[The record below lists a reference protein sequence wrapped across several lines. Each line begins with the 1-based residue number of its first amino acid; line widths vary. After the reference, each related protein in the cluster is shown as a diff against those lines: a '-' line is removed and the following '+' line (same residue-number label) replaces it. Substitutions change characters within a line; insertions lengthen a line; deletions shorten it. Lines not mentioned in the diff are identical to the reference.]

1 MLNAGMMQMV
11 SLLQRKKSNPR
22 YEILAARYWLLV
34 AGFFYLYPKLNHVP
48 GKKLTFLIVFCFLLT
63 LFTPVKAENNPV
75 LGEDDIAIEF
85 PFIIV
90 QHIPFSMAVKITDPE
105 MRTAFEGKELIIKV
119 NGKTAKVLMQKGE
132 GTLSIT
138 ASHKQSLALS
148 FGEFS
153 LKKDITPIPLWMSIL
168 PPLIAIL
175 FALAFR
181 EVFSAL
187 FAGLLVGTTIL
198 HFYAGSNIFTAVF
211 QGVFT
216 IADTYLLEA
225 MFDRGHL
232 SIIIFSML
240 IGAMVNLITR
250 NGGMKGVVNLLSRYA
265 NSPRSGQFITWLM
278 GVVIFFD
285 DYANTLVV
293 GNTMRPVT
301 DRLKISREKLAY
313 LVDSTAAPIASIAFV
328 TTWIGAE
335 LSYIQDGIDVIGLE
349 ENAYMIFFNSLAYS
363 FYPVFTLVF
372 ILFLVARGVDYGP
385 MLKAERKAR
394 STEISPDDE
403 RFSFSNELNKLEVD
417 DTVKARWF
425 NAVIPVLVII
435 FGTLAGLVVTGW
447 DNAVWSDE
455 ALSFGKKLS
464 ATIGNADSY
473 TALLWSSLSGVLVA
487 MMLTLGQRLLKL
499 KESIDS
505 LINGFRTMLTAVLI
519 LILAWSVALITE
531 HMHTATFISNSMLEM
546 SLSPYLVPT
555 ITFILAALVSFST
568 GSSWGTMAILYP
580 LILPATW
587 LITQDYGLEYSS
599 SMHIFY
605 NVVACVLTG
614 SVLGDHCSPISDT
627 TILSSLASS
636 CNHIEHVRTQLPYAL
651 TVGSI
656 AIILG
661 TLPAAYGISSYILF
675 PTGLIV
681 LYILVIVL
689 GKKPVPAE

>member
-1 MLNAGMMQMV
+1 M
-11 SLLQRKKSNPR
+11 
-22 YEILAARYWLLV
+22 
-34 AGFFYLYPKLNHVP
+34 P
-48 GKKLTFLIVFCFLLT
+48 GKAYTFILIFLVSFGSYFSLR
-63 LFTPVKAENNPV
+63 A
-75 LGEDDIAIEF
+75 EDDKIIKQDDIRVEF
-85 PFIIV
+85 PFIII
-90 QHIPFSMAVKITDPE
+90 QHIPFTIDIMVTNQEMA
-105 MRTAFEGKELIIKV
+105 KELEGRSLQMYAGNEMLNVTIN
-119 NGKTAKVLMQKGE
+119 NGQGELLLTADQKTEIV
-132 GTLSIT
+132 IRCDD
-138 ASHKQSLALS
+138 
-148 FGEFS
+148 FS
-153 LKKDITPIPLWMSIL
+153 YNKDISPVPLWMSIL

-175 FALAFR
+175 FALLFR

-198 HFYAGSNIFTAVF
+198 HFYAGSNIFIAIF
-211 QGVFT
+211 QGIFT
-216 IADTYLLEA
+216 IADTYLLQA
-225 MFDRGHL
+225 MFDQGHL

-250 NGGMKGVVNLLSRYA
+250 NGGMKGVVNMLSRYSNNA
-265 NSPRSGQFITWLM
+265 KSGQFITWLM
-278 GVVIFFD
+278 GIIIFFD

-301 DRLKISREKLAY
+301 DRLKISRQKLAY

-335 LSYIQDGIDVIGLE
+335 LSYIQDGISVIGLD

-363 FYPVFTLVF
+363 FYPIFTLIF
-372 ILFLVARGVDYGP
+372 ILFIIYRGVDFGP
-385 MLKAERKAR
+385 MFKAEQKAR
-394 STEISPDDE
+394 LQETPHGDE
-403 RFSFSNELNKLEVD
+403 SNSFSNELNKLEID
-417 DTVKARWF
+417 ENIKTRWF

-435 FGTLAGLVVTGW
+435 FGTLAGLLYTGW
-447 DNAVWSDE
+447 DADIWSNNNI
-455 ALSFGKKLS
+455 AFGRKIS
-464 ATIGNADSY
+464 ETIGQADSY

-487 MMLTLGQRLLKL
+487 LLLTISQRILSL

-519 LILAWSVALITE
+519 LILAWSVALVTE

-546 SLSPYLVPT
+546 SISPYLVPA

-587 LITQDYGLEYSS
+587 LITTDYGLDYDN
-599 SMHIFY
+599 SMMIFY
-605 NVVACVLTG
+605 NVVSCVLTG

-651 TVGSI
+651 TVGGVSI
-656 AIILG
+656 VVG
-661 TLPAAYGISSYILF
+661 TIPAAYGISSFILF
-675 PTGLIV
+675 PLGLIILFTI
-681 LYILVIVL
+681 LYFI
-689 GKKPVPAE
+689 GKKPDISY

>member
-1 MLNAGMMQMV
+1 MLLG
-11 SLLQRKKSNPR
+11 
-22 YEILAARYWLLV
+22 ILSPLK
-34 AGFFYLYPKLNHVP
+34 GEE
-48 GKKLTFLIVFCFLLT
+48 
-63 LFTPVKAENNPV
+63 TPFIQQ
-75 LGEDDIAIEF
+75 DDIVIEL
-85 PFIIV
+85 PFIII
-90 QHIPFSMAVKITDPE
+90 QHISFSIEIEITKPELAAV
-105 MRTAFEGKELIIKV
+105 MEGNDLKLKV
-119 NGKTAKVLMQKGE
+119 GNEYEDVRILNGK
-132 GTLSIT
+132 GTIKYT
-138 ASHKQSLALS
+138 VNKKTELS
-148 FGEFS
+148 FSCDAFH
-153 LKKDITPIPLWMSIL
+153 LAKDVTPVPLWMSIL

-175 FALAFR
+175 FALIFR
-181 EVFSAL
+181 EVYSAL

-198 HFYAGSNIFTAVF
+198 HFYAGSNIFIAIF
-211 QGVFT
+211 QGIFS
-216 IADTYLLEA
+216 IADTYLVEA
-225 MFDRGHL
+225 MLDRGHL

-250 NGGMKGVVNLLSRYA
+250 NGGMKGVVNLLSKYA
-265 NSPRSGQFITWLM
+265 NNDRSGQFITWLM
-278 GVVIFFD
+278 GIIIFFD

-335 LSYIQDGIDVIGLE
+335 LSYIQDGIDVIGLD

-363 FYPVFTLVF
+363 FYPIFTLVF
-372 ILFLVARGVDYGP
+372 ILFIIFRGVDFGP

-394 STEISPDDE
+394 QVEDTERGE
-403 RFSFSNELNKLEVD
+403 QLSFSNELNKLEVD
-417 DTVKARWF
+417 EQVKARWF

-435 FGTLAGLVVTGW
+435 LGTLAGLVSTGW
-447 DNAVWSDE
+447 DQEIWNDE
-455 ALSFGKKLS
+455 SMAFGRKIS

-473 TALLWSSLSGVLVA
+473 TALLWSSLSSVLVA
-487 MMLTLGQRLLKL
+487 LLLTLSQRILSL

-546 SLSPYLVPT
+546 SLSPYFVPA

-580 LILPATW
+580 LMLPATW
-587 LITQDYGLEYSS
+587 LITQDYGMEYDT
-599 SMHIFY
+599 SMLIFY

-651 TVGSI
+651 TVGTVT
-656 AIILG
+656 ILAG
-661 TLPAAYGISSYILF
+661 TIPAAYGISSYILF
-675 PTGLIV
+675 PTGLIILFIIV
-681 LYILVIVL
+681 LFL
-689 GKKPVPAE
+689 GKKVSRTQVQTS